1 MKPTDFSKSLTDYLG
16 NYLPGERGVS
26 ANTIKA
32 YKDTFVLFLRFMQSE
47 KKKNANSLTLKDITQ
62 DVVIHFLD
70 WLETGRGCGI
80 STRNARLATLHSFF
94 HYLQYRSPILL
105 HEWQRILAIP
115 MKKAEKPI
123 RAHIC
128 LEGIKLL
135 LEQPERETPSG
146 LRDLVILSLLYD
158 SGARVQELI
167 DLSPSDISLNKP
179 YSVKIR
185 GKGNKKRL
193 VPLMDAQV
201 RILVAYMK
209 MSRLIEPNEATSPLF
224 SNSRM
229 ERFTRMGINNI
240 LQKYVNRVKSL
251 NPNLLP
257 EKITPHILRH
267 SKAMH
272 LLQAGVNIVYI
283 RDFLGHS
290 SIATTEVYARADTKL
305 KREALEKA
313 HNLIP
318 DKKTEQAIW
327 LNDAGIMDWLKQ
339 IT

>member
-1 MKPTDFSKSLTDYLG
+1 M
-16 NYLPGERGVS
+16 
-26 ANTIKA
+26 
-32 YKDTFVLFLRFMQSE
+32 
-47 KKKNANSLTLKDITQ
+47 
-62 DVVIHFLD
+62 
-70 WLETGRGCGI
+70 
-80 STRNARLATLHSFF
+80 
-94 HYLQYRSPILL
+94 
-105 HEWQRILAIP
+105 
-115 MKKAEKPI
+115 
-123 RAHIC
+123 
-128 LEGIKLL
+128 
-135 LEQPERETPSG
+135 
-146 LRDLVILSLLYD
+146 
-158 SGARVQELI
+158 
-167 DLSPSDISLNKP
+167 
-179 YSVKIR
+179 
-185 GKGNKKRL
+185 